1 MAFEHYIV
9 MLGTTVLIA
18 RNLVPRMGGDPVR
31 FIYHLNFI
39 DDLLDRLAVVCL
51 LVNRVLVIY

>member
-1 MAFEHYIV
+1 

-39 DDLLDRLAVVCL
+39 DDLLDRLAVGCL